1 MSSDFKIKWSAC
13 FRFLISGTVNN
24 KMMDLQG
31 QGYRLSFVSP
41 AAKHKPSSLRHCTIF
56 TSNKLELLWHSQNR
70 TAIHPFISCMWCM
83 CVCVWSTRPLARP
96 CHLVSPICLKTVS
109 APPRPPTPRRAS
121 GDTTGGSGGRRGL
134 LRAGS
139 DHGSAAGRPQKAKH
153 SCIWIIYCTNSHI
166 CISGHFQVTGAQ
178 WFTSLCQNVLVLVW
192 NRMDIKLVWIQV
204 PSWIFKAAV

>member
-1 MSSDFKIKWSAC
+1 MTFSKQDSHSS
-13 FRFLISGTVNN
+13 
-24 KMMDLQG
+24 
-31 QGYRLSFVSP
+31 
-41 AAKHKPSSLRHCTIF
+41 
-56 TSNKLELLWHSQNR
+56 
-70 TAIHPFISCMWCM
+70 IHLMYV
-83 CVCVWSTRPLARP
+83 CVCVCGPRGHRLDCVTLCHPYVWKQSALPLA
-96 CHLVSPICLKTVS
+96 
-109 APPRPPTPRRAS
+109 PRLRRERVETQQEAA
-121 GDTTGGSGGRRGL
+121 GGRRGL